1 MRKILLKQKYKIILF
16 VLLSLVVGGIDIS
29 FALIIQLF
37 ISSIENNDLF
47 IFQLS
52 VVLFVFFILSNYFMT
67 YWLIRLQSIIQKKIH
82 IEMKR
87 RLMNFCLYTD
97 FENIQKVSIGE
108 KINYFEY
115 YMDVYEQY
123 YLNNVWEFIANIFI
137 LIIGMV
143 YLLSVSTLITI
154 LVLGLGMLSLILPI
168 ILGKIV
174 NDMVDKNSKLNSEF
188 LSKIKEILTGMEVI
202 RGYRLEKQFS
212 DEFTQKLVTLEEH
225 TQALGITNGKLN
237 QLSALF
243 QYTIIILCLIISGAG
258 VIVGKVNLGQLVA
271 VTQVSNMLIMPMQ
284 QIGIAVL
291 EIKGSKSIREKLD
304 NLLEFKYLENYN
316 KKIETLELK
325 NVSLN
330 GDDGRKILDNVTLTF
345 NDRKKYAIIGE
356 NGSGKSTLFQVI
368 LGIRKNYSGN
378 IFVNGEGLK
387 GRIIADISF
396 LPQES
401 AIFGKNLSENI
412 LLGREDL
419 REKLDEILRR
429 VNISECFFNNKRMS
443 EIACESMSG
452 GEKRK
457 INIAR
462 TLISNSSLVLMDE
475 FENTLDNETK
485 IMIQDYIL
493 EQGKLIICIT
503 HSSDEEFLNKMD
515 EIIYLK
521 DGKVVSKSEYEARMS
536 VGVKNNDSSKSGEAI

>member
-1 MRKILLKQKYKIILF
+1 M
-16 VLLSLVVGGIDIS
+16 
-29 FALIIQLF
+29 
-37 ISSIENNDLF
+37 
-47 IFQLS
+47 
-52 VVLFVFFILSNYFMT
+52 
-67 YWLIRLQSIIQKKIH
+67 
-82 IEMKR
+82 
-87 RLMNFCLYTD
+87 
-97 FENIQKVSIGE
+97 
-108 KINYFEY
+108 
-115 YMDVYEQY
+115 
-123 YLNNVWEFIANIFI
+123 
-137 LIIGMV
+137 
-143 YLLSVSTLITI
+143 
-154 LVLGLGMLSLILPI
+154 
-168 ILGKIV
+168 
-174 NDMVDKNSKLNSEF
+174 
-188 LSKIKEILTGMEVI
+188 
-202 RGYRLEKQFS
+202 
-212 DEFTQKLVTLEEH
+212 
-225 TQALGITNGKLN
+225 
-237 QLSALF
+237 
-243 QYTIIILCLIISGAG
+243 
-258 VIVGKVNLGQLVA
+258 
-271 VTQVSNMLIMPMQ
+271 
-284 QIGIAVL
+284 
-291 EIKGSKSIREKLD
+291 
-304 NLLEFKYLENYN
+304 
-316 KKIETLELK
+316 
-325 NVSLN
+325 
-330 GDDGRKILDNVTLTF
+330 DNVTLTF